1 MKFAYKLQELRK
13 GSGMSQEEFAE
24 LLGVSRQSVS
34 KWESGKGY
42 PEIDKLIFI
51 SNYFNTS
58 LDLLLKDT
66 SNYEDSSSILKDSQS
81 IKSSNSTPRKTI
93 KLTKPE
99 DIDNFS
105 NQTTYISEPIPN
117 KKKEN
122 YPIEKVSVSTNAQV
136 RPIKNHTFEK
146 KKKKINFSKISQI
159 VVGTVLA
166 MSVIIPLGINIENN
180 ANYSYEDSTVATE
193 IYDNDYLNTDEKYLS
208 PAEEY
213 SQYGVDWLDYGI
225 TWETLYDDDLT
236 STYEQKLLNDMD
248 NISDTTQLIDTD
260 GNTYYTS
267 YEALATYQE
276 AEYRMKTELNCTLLY
291 QKYIAFKGYKNCIF
305 KELYSLDLETWVII
319 NTSMLNVYM
328 EGDDPYIMPDSSD
341 TYFDD
346 ILSTP
351 SEYSNEN
358 TSPFEV
364 VFRINKQ
371 SKASVATSILD
382 LCSDAMDD
390 RKSNLTMEHYI
401 NMYEELN
408 DKYELVNYRKS
419 SVTFVP
425 KVFVTVPLSDMDS

>member
-66 SNYEDSSSILKDSQS
+66 SNCEDSSSILKDSQS
-81 IKSSNSTPRKTI
+81 VKSSNSTPRKTI

-99 DIDNFS
+99 DIDNFN

-122 YPIEKVSVSTNAQV
+122 YPIERVSISTNTQV
-136 RPIKNHTFEK
+136 RPIKKHTFGK
-146 KKKKINFSKISQI
+146 KRKKINFSKIGQI
-159 VVGTVLA
+159 VVGTILVA
-166 MSVIIPLGINIENN
+166 SIIIPLGMSSRSNVD
-180 ANYSYEDSTVATE
+180 YEDSVATTFDAIDIE
-193 IYDNDYLNTDEKYLS
+193 DNYIS

-213 SQYGVDWLDYGI
+213 DQYGVDWLDYGI

-248 NISDTTQLIDTD
+248 NISDITQLVDTE
-260 GNTYYTS
+260 GNIYYTS

-291 QKYIAFKGYKNCIF
+291 QKYIAFKGYKNCTF
-305 KELYSLDLETWVII
+305 KELYSLDMEEWVII
-319 NTSMLNVYM
+319 NTSMLNKYM
-328 EGDDPYIMPDSSD
+328 EGNDPSLIPDYND
-341 TYFDD
+341 RYFDD
-346 ILSTP
+346 ILDTP

-358 TSPFEV
+358 TAPFEV
-364 VFRINKQ
+364 VFRIDKE
-371 SKASVATSILD
+371 SKASVPTNILNS
-382 LCSDAMDD
+382 CSYAMND
-390 RKSNLTMEHYI
+390 RKSKLTMQQYI
-401 NMYEELN
+401 STYEDFN
-408 DKYELVNYRKS
+408 SKYELVNYRKS

-425 KVFVTVPLSDMDS
+425 KVFVTVPLTDTLD

>member
-66 SNYEDSSSILKDSQS
+66 SNCEDSSSILKDSQS
-81 IKSSNSTPRKTI
+81 VKSSNSTPRKTI

-99 DIDNFS
+99 DIDNFN

-122 YPIEKVSVSTNAQV
+122 YPIERVSISTNTQV
-136 RPIKNHTFEK
+136 RPIKNHTFGK
-146 KKKKINFSKISQI
+146 KRKKINFSKIGQI
-159 VVGTVLA
+159 VVGTILVA
-166 MSVIIPLGINIENN
+166 SIIIPLGMSSRSNVD
-180 ANYSYEDSTVATE
+180 YEDSVATTSDAIDIE
-193 IYDNDYLNTDEKYLS
+193 DNYIS

-213 SQYGVDWLDYGI
+213 DQYGVDWLDYGI

-248 NISDTTQLIDTD
+248 NISDITQLVDTE
-260 GNTYYTS
+260 GNIYYTS

-291 QKYIAFKGYKNCIF
+291 QKYIAFKGYKNCTF
-305 KELYSLDLETWVII
+305 KELYSLDMEEWVII
-319 NTSMLNVYM
+319 NTSMLNKYM
-328 EGDDPYIMPDSSD
+328 EGNDPYPIPDYNNM
-341 TYFDD
+341 YFDD
-346 ILSTP
+346 ILDTP

-358 TSPFEV
+358 TAPFEV
-364 VFRINKQ
+364 VFRINKE
-371 SKASVATSILD
+371 SKASVPTNVLN
-382 LCSDAMDD
+382 LCSYAMND
-390 RKSNLTMEHYI
+390 RKSKLTMQQYI
-401 NMYEELN
+401 STYEDFN
-408 DKYELVNYRKS
+408 SKYELVNYRKS

-425 KVFVTVPLSDMDS
+425 KVFVTVPLTDTLD

>member
-66 SNYEDSSSILKDSQS
+66 SNCEDSSSILKDSQS
-81 IKSSNSTPRKTI
+81 VKSSNSTPRKTI

-99 DIDNFS
+99 DIDDFK

-122 YPIEKVSVSTNAQV
+122 YPIERVSVSTNAQV
-136 RPIKNHTFEK
+136 RPIKNHTFGK
-146 KKKKINFSKISQI
+146 KRKKINFSKISQI
-159 VVGTVLA
+159 VVGILLA
-166 MSVIIPLGINIENN
+166 ASIIIPLGMSSRSNVD
-180 ANYSYEDSTVATE
+180 YEDSVVTT
-193 IYDNDYLNTDEKYLS
+193 YDAIDIEDNYIS

-213 SQYGVDWLDYGI
+213 DQYGVDWLDYGI

-248 NISDTTQLIDTD
+248 NISDTTQLVDTE

-291 QKYIAFKGYKNCIF
+291 QKYIAFKGYKNCTF
-305 KELYSLDLETWVII
+305 KELYSLDMEEWVII

-328 EGDDPYIMPDSSD
+328 EGNDPYLIPDYND
-341 TYFDD
+341 MYFDD

-358 TSPFEV
+358 TAPFEV
-364 VFRINKQ
+364 VFRINKE
-371 SKASVATSILD
+371 SKASVPTSILD
-382 LCSDAMDD
+382 LCSYAMND
-390 RKSNLTMEHYI
+390 RKSNLSMKQYI
-401 NMYEELN
+401 SMYEDFN
-408 DKYELVNYRKS
+408 SKYELVNYRKS

-425 KVFVTVPLSDMDS
+425 KVFVTVPLTDTLD

>member
-66 SNYEDSSSILKDSQS
+66 SNCEDSSSILKDSQS
-81 IKSSNSTPRKTI
+81 VKSSNSTPRKTI

-99 DIDNFS
+99 DIDNFN

-122 YPIEKVSVSTNAQV
+122 YPIERVSISTNTQV
-136 RPIKNHTFEK
+136 RPIKNHTFGK
-146 KKKKINFSKISQI
+146 KRKKINFSKIGQI
-159 VVGTVLA
+159 VVGTILVA
-166 MSVIIPLGINIENN
+166 SIIIPLGMSSLSNVD
-180 ANYSYEDSTVATE
+180 YEDSVATTFDA
-193 IYDNDYLNTDEKYLS
+193 IDDNYIS

-213 SQYGVDWLDYGI
+213 DQYGVDWLDYGI

-248 NISDTTQLIDTD
+248 NISDITQLVDTE
-260 GNTYYTS
+260 GNIYYTS

-291 QKYIAFKGYKNCIF
+291 QKYIAFKGYKNCTF
-305 KELYSLDLETWVII
+305 KELYSLDMEEWVII
-319 NTSMLNVYM
+319 NTSMLNKYM
-328 EGDDPYIMPDSSD
+328 EGNDPSLIPDYND
-341 TYFDD
+341 RYFDD
-346 ILSTP
+346 ILDTP
-351 SEYSNEN
+351 STYSNEN
-358 TSPFEV
+358 TAPFEV
-364 VFRINKQ
+364 VFRINKE
-371 SKASVATSILD
+371 SKASVPTNILNS
-382 LCSDAMDD
+382 CSSAMND
-390 RKSNLTMEHYI
+390 RKSKLTMQQYI
-401 NMYEELN
+401 STYEDFN
-408 DKYELVNYRKS
+408 SKYELVNYRKS

-425 KVFVTVPLSDMDS
+425 KVFVTVPLTDTLD

>member
-1 MKFAYKLQELRK
+1 
-13 GSGMSQEEFAE
+13 MSQEEFAE

-66 SNYEDSSSILKDSQS
+66 SNCEDSSSILKDSQS
-81 IKSSNSTPRKTI
+81 VKSSNSTPRKTI

-99 DIDNFS
+99 DIDNFN

-122 YPIEKVSVSTNAQV
+122 YPIERVSISTNTQV
-136 RPIKNHTFEK
+136 RPIKNHTFGK
-146 KKKKINFSKISQI
+146 KRKKINFSKIGQI
-159 VVGTVLA
+159 VVGTILVA
-166 MSVIIPLGINIENN
+166 SIIIPLGMSSLSNVD
-180 ANYSYEDSTVATE
+180 YEDSVATTFDA
-193 IYDNDYLNTDEKYLS
+193 IDDNYIS

-213 SQYGVDWLDYGI
+213 DQYGVDWLDYGI

-248 NISDTTQLIDTD
+248 NISDITQLVDTE
-260 GNTYYTS
+260 GHIYYTS

-291 QKYIAFKGYKNCIF
+291 QKYIAFKGYKNCTF
-305 KELYSLDLETWVII
+305 KELYSLDMEEWVII
-319 NTSMLNVYM
+319 NTSMLNKYM
-328 EGDDPYIMPDSSD
+328 EGNDPSLIPDYND
-341 TYFDD
+341 MYFDD
-346 ILSTP
+346 ILDTP
-351 SEYSNEN
+351 STYSNEN
-358 TSPFEV
+358 TAPFEV
-364 VFRINKQ
+364 VFRINKE
-371 SKASVATSILD
+371 SKASVPTNILNS
-382 LCSDAMDD
+382 CSSAMND
-390 RKSNLTMEHYI
+390 RKSKLTMQQYI
-401 NMYEELN
+401 SMYEDFN
-408 DKYELVNYRKS
+408 SKYELVNYRKS

-425 KVFVTVPLSDMDS
+425 KVFVTVPLTDTLD

>member
-66 SNYEDSSSILKDSQS
+66 SNCEDSSSILKDSQS
-81 IKSSNSTPRKTI
+81 VKSSNSTPRKTI

-99 DIDNFS
+99 DIDNFN

-122 YPIEKVSVSTNAQV
+122 YPIERVSISTNTQV
-136 RPIKNHTFEK
+136 RPIKNHTFGK
-146 KKKKINFSKISQI
+146 KRKKINFSKIGQI
-159 VVGTVLA
+159 VVGTILVA
-166 MSVIIPLGINIENN
+166 SIIIPLGMSSLSNVD
-180 ANYSYEDSTVATE
+180 YEDSVVTTFDA
-193 IYDNDYLNTDEKYLS
+193 IDDNYIS
-208 PAEEY
+208 PTEEY
-213 SQYGVDWLDYGI
+213 DQYGVDWLDYGI

-248 NISDTTQLIDTD
+248 NISDITQLVDTE
-260 GNTYYTS
+260 GNIYYTS

-291 QKYIAFKGYKNCIF
+291 QKYIAFKGYKNCTF
-305 KELYSLDLETWVII
+305 KELYSLDMEEWVII
-319 NTSMLNVYM
+319 NTSMLNKYM
-328 EGDDPYIMPDSSD
+328 EGNDPSLIPDYND
-341 TYFDD
+341 MYFDD
-346 ILSTP
+346 ILDTP
-351 SEYSNEN
+351 STYSNEN
-358 TSPFEV
+358 TAPFEV
-364 VFRINKQ
+364 VFRINKE
-371 SKASVATSILD
+371 SKASVPTNILNS
-382 LCSDAMDD
+382 CSSAMND
-390 RKSNLTMEHYI
+390 RKSNLSMKQYI
-401 NMYEELN
+401 SMYEDFN
-408 DKYELVNYRKS
+408 SKYELVNYRKS

-425 KVFVTVPLSDMDS
+425 KVFVTVPLTDTLD

>member
-66 SNYEDSSSILKDSQS
+66 SNCEDSSSILKDSQS
-81 IKSSNSTPRKTI
+81 VKSSNSTPRKTI

-99 DIDNFS
+99 DIDNFN

-122 YPIEKVSVSTNAQV
+122 YPIERVSISTNTQV
-136 RPIKNHTFEK
+136 RPIKNHTFGK
-146 KKKKINFSKISQI
+146 KRKKINFSKIGQI
-159 VVGTVLA
+159 VVGTILVA
-166 MSVIIPLGINIENN
+166 SIIIPLGMSFRSNVD
-180 ANYSYEDSTVATE
+180 YEDSVVTTFDA
-193 IYDNDYLNTDEKYLS
+193 IDDNYIS
-208 PAEEY
+208 PTEEY
-213 SQYGVDWLDYGI
+213 DQYGVDWLDYGI

-248 NISDTTQLIDTD
+248 NISDITQLVDTE
-260 GNTYYTS
+260 GNIYYTS

-291 QKYIAFKGYKNCIF
+291 QKYIAFKGYKNCTF
-305 KELYSLDLETWVII
+305 KELYSLDMEEWVII
-319 NTSMLNVYM
+319 NTSMLNKYM
-328 EGDDPYIMPDSSD
+328 EGNDPSLIPDYND
-341 TYFDD
+341 RYFDD
-346 ILSTP
+346 ILDTP
-351 SEYSNEN
+351 STYSNEN
-358 TSPFEV
+358 TAPFEV
-364 VFRINKQ
+364 VFRINKE
-371 SKASVATSILD
+371 SKASVPTNILNS
-382 LCSDAMDD
+382 CSSAMND
-390 RKSNLTMEHYI
+390 RKSKLTMQQYI
-401 NMYEELN
+401 STYEDFN
-408 DKYELVNYRKS
+408 SKYELVNYRKS

-425 KVFVTVPLSDMDS
+425 KVFVTVPLTDTLD

>member
-66 SNYEDSSSILKDSQS
+66 SNCEDSSSILKDSQS
-81 IKSSNSTPRKTI
+81 VKSSNSTPRKTI

-99 DIDNFS
+99 DIDNFN

-122 YPIEKVSVSTNAQV
+122 YPIERVSISTNTQV
-136 RPIKNHTFEK
+136 RPIKNHTFGK
-146 KKKKINFSKISQI
+146 KHKKINFSKIGQI
-159 VVGTVLA
+159 VVGTILVA
-166 MSVIIPLGINIENN
+166 SIIIPLGMSSRSNVD
-180 ANYSYEDSTVATE
+180 YEDSVATTSDAIDIE
-193 IYDNDYLNTDEKYLS
+193 DNYIS

-213 SQYGVDWLDYGI
+213 DQYGVDWLDYGI

-248 NISDTTQLIDTD
+248 NISDITQLVDTE
-260 GNTYYTS
+260 GNIYYTS

-291 QKYIAFKGYKNCIF
+291 QKYIAFKGYKNCTF
-305 KELYSLDLETWVII
+305 KELYSLDMEEWVII
-319 NTSMLNVYM
+319 NTSMLNKYM
-328 EGDDPYIMPDSSD
+328 EGNDPYPIPDYNNM
-341 TYFDD
+341 YFDD
-346 ILSTP
+346 ILDTP

-358 TSPFEV
+358 TAPFEV
-364 VFRINKQ
+364 VFRINKE
-371 SKASVATSILD
+371 SKASVPTNVLNS
-382 LCSDAMDD
+382 CSYAMND
-390 RKSNLTMEHYI
+390 RKSKLTMQQYI
-401 NMYEELN
+401 STYEDFN
-408 DKYELVNYRKS
+408 SKYELVNYRKS

-425 KVFVTVPLSDMDS
+425 KVFVTVPLTDTLD

>member
-66 SNYEDSSSILKDSQS
+66 SNCEDSSSILKDSQS
-81 IKSSNSTPRKTI
+81 VKSSNSTPRKTI

-99 DIDNFS
+99 DIDNFN

-122 YPIEKVSVSTNAQV
+122 YPIERVSISTNTQV
-136 RPIKNHTFEK
+136 RPIKNHTFGK
-146 KKKKINFSKISQI
+146 KRKKINFSKIGQI
-159 VVGTVLA
+159 VVGTILVA
-166 MSVIIPLGINIENN
+166 SIIIPLGMSSRNN
-180 ANYSYEDSTVATE
+180 VDYEDSVATTSDAIDIE
-193 IYDNDYLNTDEKYLS
+193 DNYIS

-213 SQYGVDWLDYGI
+213 DQYGVDWLDYGI

-248 NISDTTQLIDTD
+248 NISDITQLVDTE
-260 GNTYYTS
+260 GNIYYTS

-291 QKYIAFKGYKNCIF
+291 QKYIAFKGYKNCTF
-305 KELYSLDLETWVII
+305 KELYSLDMEEWVII
-319 NTSMLNVYM
+319 NTSMLNKYM
-328 EGDDPYIMPDSSD
+328 EGNDPSLIPDYND
-341 TYFDD
+341 RYFDD
-346 ILSTP
+346 ILDTP

-358 TSPFEV
+358 TAPFEV
-364 VFRINKQ
+364 VFRIDKE
-371 SKASVATSILD
+371 SKASVPTNILNS
-382 LCSDAMDD
+382 CSYAMND
-390 RKSNLTMEHYI
+390 RKSKLTMQQYI
-401 NMYEELN
+401 STYEDFN
-408 DKYELVNYRKS
+408 SKYELVNYRKS

-425 KVFVTVPLSDMDS
+425 KVFVTVPLTDTLD

>member
-66 SNYEDSSSILKDSQS
+66 SNCEDSSSILKDSQS
-81 IKSSNSTPRKTI
+81 VKSSNSTPRKTI

-99 DIDNFS
+99 DIDNFN

-122 YPIEKVSVSTNAQV
+122 YPIERVSISTNTQV
-136 RPIKNHTFEK
+136 RPIKNHTFGK
-146 KKKKINFSKISQI
+146 KRKKINFSKIGQI
-159 VVGTVLA
+159 VVGTILVA
-166 MSVIIPLGINIENN
+166 SIIIPLGMSSLSNVD
-180 ANYSYEDSTVATE
+180 YEDSVATTFDA
-193 IYDNDYLNTDEKYLS
+193 IDDNYIS

-213 SQYGVDWLDYGI
+213 DQYGVDWLDYGI

-248 NISDTTQLIDTD
+248 NISDITQLVDTE
-260 GNTYYTS
+260 GHIYYTS

-291 QKYIAFKGYKNCIF
+291 QKYIAFKGYKNCTF
-305 KELYSLDLETWVII
+305 KELYSLDMEEWVII
-319 NTSMLNVYM
+319 NTSMLNKYM
-328 EGDDPYIMPDSSD
+328 EGNAPSLIPDYND
-341 TYFDD
+341 MYFDD
-346 ILSTP
+346 ILDTP
-351 SEYSNEN
+351 STYSNEN
-358 TSPFEV
+358 TAPFEV
-364 VFRINKQ
+364 VFRINKE
-371 SKASVATSILD
+371 SKASVPTNILNS
-382 LCSDAMDD
+382 CSSAMND
-390 RKSNLTMEHYI
+390 RKSKLTMQQYI
-401 NMYEELN
+401 STYEDFN
-408 DKYELVNYRKS
+408 SKYELVNYRKS

-425 KVFVTVPLSDMDS
+425 KVFVTVPLTDTLD

>member
-66 SNYEDSSSILKDSQS
+66 SNCEDSSSILKDSQS

-99 DIDNFS
+99 DIDNFN

-122 YPIEKVSVSTNAQV
+122 YPIERVSISTNTQV
-136 RPIKNHTFEK
+136 RPIKKHTFGK
-146 KKKKINFSKISQI
+146 KRKKINFSKIGQI
-159 VVGTVLA
+159 VVGTILVA
-166 MSVIIPLGINIENN
+166 SIIIPLGMSSRNN
-180 ANYSYEDSTVATE
+180 VDYEDSVATTFDAIDIE
-193 IYDNDYLNTDEKYLS
+193 DNYIS

-213 SQYGVDWLDYGI
+213 DQYGVDWLDYGI

-248 NISDTTQLIDTD
+248 NISDITQLVDTE
-260 GNTYYTS
+260 GNIYYTS

-291 QKYIAFKGYKNCIF
+291 QKYIAFKGYKNCTF
-305 KELYSLDLETWVII
+305 KELYSLDMEEWVII
-319 NTSMLNVYM
+319 NTSMLNKYM
-328 EGDDPYIMPDSSD
+328 EGNDPYPIPDYNNM
-341 TYFDD
+341 YFDD
-346 ILSTP
+346 ILDTP

-358 TSPFEV
+358 TAPFEV
-364 VFRINKQ
+364 VFRIDKE
-371 SKASVATSILD
+371 SKASVPTNILNS
-382 LCSDAMDD
+382 CSYAMND
-390 RKSNLTMEHYI
+390 RKSKLTMQQYI
-401 NMYEELN
+401 STYEDFN
-408 DKYELVNYRKS
+408 SKYELVNYRKS

-425 KVFVTVPLSDMDS
+425 KVFVTVPLTDTLD

>member
-66 SNYEDSSSILKDSQS
+66 SNCEDSSSILKDSQS
-81 IKSSNSTPRKTI
+81 VKSSNSTPRKTI

-99 DIDNFS
+99 DIDNLN

-122 YPIEKVSVSTNAQV
+122 YPIERVSISTNTQV
-136 RPIKNHTFEK
+136 RPIKKHTFGK
-146 KKKKINFSKISQI
+146 KRKKTNFSKIGQI
-159 VVGTVLA
+159 VVGTILVA
-166 MSVIIPLGINIENN
+166 SIIIPLGMSSRSNVD
-180 ANYSYEDSTVATE
+180 YEDSVATTFDAIDIE
-193 IYDNDYLNTDEKYLS
+193 DNYIS

-213 SQYGVDWLDYGI
+213 DQYGVDWLDYGI

-248 NISDTTQLIDTD
+248 NISDITQLVDTE
-260 GNTYYTS
+260 GNIYYTS

-291 QKYIAFKGYKNCIF
+291 QKYIAFKGYKNCTF
-305 KELYSLDLETWVII
+305 KELYSLDMEEWVII
-319 NTSMLNVYM
+319 NTSMLNKYM
-328 EGDDPYIMPDSSD
+328 EGNDPYPIPDYNNM
-341 TYFDD
+341 YFDD
-346 ILSTP
+346 ILDTP

-358 TSPFEV
+358 TAPFEV
-364 VFRINKQ
+364 VFRIDKE
-371 SKASVATSILD
+371 SKASVPTNILNS
-382 LCSDAMDD
+382 CSYAMND
-390 RKSNLTMEHYI
+390 RKSKLTMQQYI
-401 NMYEELN
+401 STYEDFN
-408 DKYELVNYRKS
+408 SKYELVNYRKS

-425 KVFVTVPLSDMDS
+425 KVFVTVPLTDTLD

>member
-66 SNYEDSSSILKDSQS
+66 SNCEDSSSILKDSQS
-81 IKSSNSTPRKTI
+81 VKSSNSTPRKTI

-99 DIDNFS
+99 DIDNFN

-122 YPIEKVSVSTNAQV
+122 YPIERVSISTNTQV
-136 RPIKNHTFEK
+136 RPIKNHTFGK
-146 KKKKINFSKISQI
+146 KRKKINFSKIGQI
-159 VVGTVLA
+159 VVGTILVA
-166 MSVIIPLGINIENN
+166 SIIIPLGMSSRSNVD
-180 ANYSYEDSTVATE
+180 YEDSVATTFDAIDIE
-193 IYDNDYLNTDEKYLS
+193 DNYIS

-213 SQYGVDWLDYGI
+213 DQYGVDWLDYGI

-248 NISDTTQLIDTD
+248 NISDITQLVDTE
-260 GNTYYTS
+260 GNIYYTS

-291 QKYIAFKGYKNCIF
+291 QKYIAFKGYKNCTF
-305 KELYSLDLETWVII
+305 KELYSLDMEEWVII
-319 NTSMLNVYM
+319 NTSMLNKYM
-328 EGDDPYIMPDSSD
+328 EGNDPSLIPDYND
-341 TYFDD
+341 RYFDD
-346 ILSTP
+346 ILDTP

-358 TSPFEV
+358 TAPFEV
-364 VFRINKQ
+364 VFRIDKE
-371 SKASVATSILD
+371 SKASVPTNILNS
-382 LCSDAMDD
+382 CSYAMND
-390 RKSNLTMEHYI
+390 RKSKLTMQQYI
-401 NMYEELN
+401 STYEDFN
-408 DKYELVNYRKS
+408 SKYELVNYRKS

-425 KVFVTVPLSDMDS
+425 KVFVTVPLTDTLD

>member
-66 SNYEDSSSILKDSQS
+66 SNCEDSSSILKDSQS
-81 IKSSNSTPRKTI
+81 VKSSNSTPRKTI

-99 DIDNFS
+99 DIDNFN

-122 YPIEKVSVSTNAQV
+122 YPIERVSISTNTQV
-136 RPIKNHTFEK
+136 RPIKNHTFGK
-146 KKKKINFSKISQI
+146 KRKKINFSKIGQI
-159 VVGTVLA
+159 VVGTILVA
-166 MSVIIPLGINIENN
+166 SIIIPLGMSSRSNVD
-180 ANYSYEDSTVATE
+180 YEDSVVTTFDA
-193 IYDNDYLNTDEKYLS
+193 IDDNYIS
-208 PAEEY
+208 PTEEY
-213 SQYGVDWLDYGI
+213 YQYGVDWLDYGI

-248 NISDTTQLIDTD
+248 NISDITQLVDTE
-260 GNTYYTS
+260 GHIYYTS

-291 QKYIAFKGYKNCIF
+291 QKYIAFKGYKNCTF
-305 KELYSLDLETWVII
+305 KELYSLDMEEWVII
-319 NTSMLNVYM
+319 NTSMLNKYM
-328 EGDDPYIMPDSSD
+328 EGNDPSLIPDYND
-341 TYFDD
+341 MYFDD
-346 ILSTP
+346 ILDTP
-351 SEYSNEN
+351 STYSNEN
-358 TSPFEV
+358 TAPFEV
-364 VFRINKQ
+364 VFRINKE
-371 SKASVATSILD
+371 SKASVPTNILNS
-382 LCSDAMDD
+382 CSSAMND
-390 RKSNLTMEHYI
+390 RKSNLSMKQYI
-401 NMYEELN
+401 SMYEDFN
-408 DKYELVNYRKS
+408 SKYELVNYRKS

-425 KVFVTVPLSDMDS
+425 KVFVTVPLTDTLD

>member
-66 SNYEDSSSILKDSQS
+66 SNCEDSSSILKDSQS
-81 IKSSNSTPRKTI
+81 VKSSNSTPRKTI

-99 DIDNFS
+99 DIDNLN

-122 YPIEKVSVSTNAQV
+122 YPIERVSISTNTQV
-136 RPIKNHTFEK
+136 RPIKNHTFGK
-146 KKKKINFSKISQI
+146 KRKKINFSKIGQI
-159 VVGTVLA
+159 VVGTILVA
-166 MSVIIPLGINIENN
+166 SIIIPLGMSSRSNVD
-180 ANYSYEDSTVATE
+180 YEDSVATTFDAIDIE
-193 IYDNDYLNTDEKYLS
+193 DNYIS

-213 SQYGVDWLDYGI
+213 DQYGVDWLDYGI

-248 NISDTTQLIDTD
+248 NISDITQLVDTE
-260 GNTYYTS
+260 GNIYYTS

-291 QKYIAFKGYKNCIF
+291 QKYIAFKGYKNCTF
-305 KELYSLDLETWVII
+305 KELYSLDMEEWVII
-319 NTSMLNVYM
+319 NTSMLNKYM
-328 EGDDPYIMPDSSD
+328 EGNDPSLIPDYND
-341 TYFDD
+341 MYFDD
-346 ILSTP
+346 ILDTP
-351 SEYSNEN
+351 STYSNEN
-358 TSPFEV
+358 TAPFEV
-364 VFRINKQ
+364 VFRINKE
-371 SKASVATSILD
+371 SKASVPTNILNS
-382 LCSDAMDD
+382 CSYAMND
-390 RKSNLTMEHYI
+390 RKSNLSMKQYI
-401 NMYEELN
+401 SMYEDFN
-408 DKYELVNYRKS
+408 SKYELVNYRKS

-425 KVFVTVPLSDMDS
+425 KVFVTVPLTDTLD

>member
-66 SNYEDSSSILKDSQS
+66 SNCEDSSSILKDSQS
-81 IKSSNSTPRKTI
+81 VKSSNSTPRKTI

-99 DIDNFS
+99 DIDNFN

-122 YPIEKVSVSTNAQV
+122 YPIERVSISTNTQV
-136 RPIKNHTFEK
+136 RPIKKHTFGK
-146 KKKKINFSKISQI
+146 KRKKINFSKIGQI
-159 VVGTVLA
+159 VVGTILVA
-166 MSVIIPLGINIENN
+166 SIIIPLGMSSRSNVD
-180 ANYSYEDSTVATE
+180 YEDSVATTFDAIDIE
-193 IYDNDYLNTDEKYLS
+193 DNYIS

-213 SQYGVDWLDYGI
+213 DQYGVDWLDYGI

-248 NISDTTQLIDTD
+248 NISDITQLVDTE
-260 GNTYYTS
+260 GNIYYTS

-291 QKYIAFKGYKNCIF
+291 QKYIAFKGYKNCTF
-305 KELYSLDLETWVII
+305 KELYSLDMEEWVII
-319 NTSMLNVYM
+319 NTSMLNKYM
-328 EGDDPYIMPDSSD
+328 EGNDPYPIPDYNNM
-341 TYFDD
+341 YFDD
-346 ILSTP
+346 ILDTP

-358 TSPFEV
+358 IAPFEV
-364 VFRINKQ
+364 VFRINKE
-371 SKASVATSILD
+371 SKASVPTNILNS
-382 LCSDAMDD
+382 CSYAMND
-390 RKSNLTMEHYI
+390 RKSKLTMQQYI
-401 NMYEELN
+401 STYEDFN
-408 DKYELVNYRKS
+408 SKYELVNYRKS

-425 KVFVTVPLSDMDS
+425 KVFVTVPLTDTLD

>member
-66 SNYEDSSSILKDSQS
+66 SNCEDSSSILKDSQS
-81 IKSSNSTPRKTI
+81 VKSSNSTPRKTI

-99 DIDNFS
+99 DIDNFN

-122 YPIEKVSVSTNAQV
+122 YPIERVSISTNTQV
-136 RPIKNHTFEK
+136 RPIKNHTFGK
-146 KKKKINFSKISQI
+146 KRKKINFSKIGQI
-159 VVGTVLA
+159 VVGTILVA
-166 MSVIIPLGINIENN
+166 SIIIPLGMSSRSNVD
-180 ANYSYEDSTVATE
+180 YEDSVATTSDAIDIE
-193 IYDNDYLNTDEKYLS
+193 DNYIS

-213 SQYGVDWLDYGI
+213 DQYGVDWLDYGI

-248 NISDTTQLIDTD
+248 NISDITQLVDTE
-260 GNTYYTS
+260 GNIYYTS

-291 QKYIAFKGYKNCIF
+291 QKYIAFKGYKNCTF
-305 KELYSLDLETWVII
+305 KELYSLDMEEWVII
-319 NTSMLNVYM
+319 NTSMLNKYM
-328 EGDDPYIMPDSSD
+328 EGNDPYPIPDYNNM
-341 TYFDD
+341 YFDD
-346 ILSTP
+346 ILDTP

-358 TSPFEV
+358 TAPFEV
-364 VFRINKQ
+364 VFRINKE
-371 SKASVATSILD
+371 SKASVPTNVLNS
-382 LCSDAMDD
+382 CSYAMND
-390 RKSNLTMEHYI
+390 RKSKLTMQQYI
-401 NMYEELN
+401 SMYEDFN
-408 DKYELVNYRKS
+408 SKYELVNYRKS

-425 KVFVTVPLSDMDS
+425 KVFVTVPLTDTLD

>member
-66 SNYEDSSSILKDSQS
+66 SNCEDSSSILKDSQS
-81 IKSSNSTPRKTI
+81 VKSSNSTPRKTI

-99 DIDNFS
+99 DIDNFN

-122 YPIEKVSVSTNAQV
+122 YPIERVSISTNTQV
-136 RPIKNHTFEK
+136 RPIKNHTFGK
-146 KKKKINFSKISQI
+146 KRKKINFSKIGQI
-159 VVGTVLA
+159 VVGTILVA
-166 MSVIIPLGINIENN
+166 SIIIPLGMSSRNN
-180 ANYSYEDSTVATE
+180 VDYEDSVATTFDAIDIE
-193 IYDNDYLNTDEKYLS
+193 DNYIS

-213 SQYGVDWLDYGI
+213 DQYGVDWLDYGI

-248 NISDTTQLIDTD
+248 NISDITQLVDTE
-260 GNTYYTS
+260 GNIYYTS

-291 QKYIAFKGYKNCIF
+291 QKYIAFKGYKNCTF
-305 KELYSLDLETWVII
+305 KELYSLDMEEWVII
-319 NTSMLNVYM
+319 NTSMLNKYM
-328 EGDDPYIMPDSSD
+328 EGNDPYPIPDYNNM
-341 TYFDD
+341 YFDD
-346 ILSTP
+346 ILDTP

-358 TSPFEV
+358 TAPFEV
-364 VFRINKQ
+364 VFRIDKE
-371 SKASVATSILD
+371 SKASVPTNILNS
-382 LCSDAMDD
+382 CSYAMND
-390 RKSNLTMEHYI
+390 RKSKLTMQQYI
-401 NMYEELN
+401 STYEDFN
-408 DKYELVNYRKS
+408 SKYELVNYRKS

-425 KVFVTVPLSDMDS
+425 KVFVTVPLTDTLD

>member
-66 SNYEDSSSILKDSQS
+66 SNCEDSSSILKDSQS
-81 IKSSNSTPRKTI
+81 VKSSNSTPRKTI

-99 DIDNFS
+99 DIDNFN

-122 YPIEKVSVSTNAQV
+122 YPIERVSISTNTQV
-136 RPIKNHTFEK
+136 RPIKNHTFGK
-146 KKKKINFSKISQI
+146 KRKKINFSKIGQI
-159 VVGTVLA
+159 VVGTILVA
-166 MSVIIPLGINIENN
+166 SIIIPLGMSSRSNVD
-180 ANYSYEDSTVATE
+180 YEDSVVTTFDAIDIE
-193 IYDNDYLNTDEKYLS
+193 DNYIS

-213 SQYGVDWLDYGI
+213 DQYGVDWLDYGI

-248 NISDTTQLIDTD
+248 NISDITQLVDTE
-260 GNTYYTS
+260 GNIYYTS

-291 QKYIAFKGYKNCIF
+291 QKYIAFKGYKNCTF
-305 KELYSLDLETWVII
+305 KELYSLDMEEWVII
-319 NTSMLNVYM
+319 NTSMLNKYM
-328 EGDDPYIMPDSSD
+328 EGNDPYPIPDYNNM
-341 TYFDD
+341 YFDD
-346 ILSTP
+346 ILDTP

-358 TSPFEV
+358 TAPFEV
-364 VFRINKQ
+364 VFRIDKE
-371 SKASVATSILD
+371 SKASVPTNILNS
-382 LCSDAMDD
+382 CSYAMND
-390 RKSNLTMEHYI
+390 RKSKLTMQQYI
-401 NMYEELN
+401 STYEDFN
-408 DKYELVNYRKS
+408 SKYELVNYRKS

-425 KVFVTVPLSDMDS
+425 KVFVTVPLTDTLD

>member
-66 SNYEDSSSILKDSQS
+66 SNCEDSSSILKDSQS
-81 IKSSNSTPRKTI
+81 VKSSNSTPRKTI

-99 DIDNFS
+99 DIDNFN

-122 YPIEKVSVSTNAQV
+122 YPIERVSISTNTQV
-136 RPIKNHTFEK
+136 RPIKNHTFGK
-146 KKKKINFSKISQI
+146 KRKKINFSKIGQI
-159 VVGTVLA
+159 VVGTILVA
-166 MSVIIPLGINIENN
+166 SIIIPLGMSSRNN
-180 ANYSYEDSTVATE
+180 VDYEDSVATTFDAIDIE
-193 IYDNDYLNTDEKYLS
+193 DNYIS

-213 SQYGVDWLDYGI
+213 DQYGVDWLDYGI

-248 NISDTTQLIDTD
+248 NISDITQLVDTE
-260 GNTYYTS
+260 GNIYYTS

-291 QKYIAFKGYKNCIF
+291 QKYIAFKGYKNCTF
-305 KELYSLDLETWVII
+305 KELYSLDMEEWVII
-319 NTSMLNVYM
+319 NTSMLNKYM
-328 EGDDPYIMPDSSD
+328 EGNDPYPIPDYNNM
-341 TYFDD
+341 YFDD
-346 ILSTP
+346 ILDTP

-358 TSPFEV
+358 TAPFEV
-364 VFRINKQ
+364 VFRIDKE
-371 SKASVATSILD
+371 SKASVPTNILNS
-382 LCSDAMDD
+382 CSYAMND
-390 RKSNLTMEHYI
+390 RKSKLTMQQYI
-401 NMYEELN
+401 SMYEDFN
-408 DKYELVNYRKS
+408 SKYELVNYRKS

-425 KVFVTVPLSDMDS
+425 KVFVTVPLTDTLD

>member
-66 SNYEDSSSILKDSQS
+66 SNCEDSSSILKDSQS
-81 IKSSNSTPRKTI
+81 VKSSNSTPRKTI

-99 DIDNFS
+99 DIDNFN

-122 YPIEKVSVSTNAQV
+122 YPIERVSISTNTQV
-136 RPIKNHTFEK
+136 RPIKNHTFGK
-146 KKKKINFSKISQI
+146 KRKKINFSKIGQI
-159 VVGTVLA
+159 VVGTILVA
-166 MSVIIPLGINIENN
+166 SIIIPLGMSSRSNVD
-180 ANYSYEDSTVATE
+180 YEDSVATTFDAIDIE
-193 IYDNDYLNTDEKYLS
+193 DNYIS

-213 SQYGVDWLDYGI
+213 DQYGVDWLDYGI

-248 NISDTTQLIDTD
+248 NISDITQLVDTE
-260 GNTYYTS
+260 GNIYYTS

-291 QKYIAFKGYKNCIF
+291 QKYIAFKGYKNCTF
-305 KELYSLDLETWVII
+305 KELYSLDMEEWVII
-319 NTSMLNVYM
+319 NTSMLNKYM
-328 EGDDPYIMPDSSD
+328 EGNDPYPIPDYNNM
-341 TYFDD
+341 YFDD
-346 ILSTP
+346 ILDTP

-358 TSPFEV
+358 TAPFEV
-364 VFRINKQ
+364 VFRINKE
-371 SKASVATSILD
+371 SKASVPTNVLNS
-382 LCSDAMDD
+382 CSYAMND
-390 RKSNLTMEHYI
+390 RKSKLTMQQYI
-401 NMYEELN
+401 SMYEDFN
-408 DKYELVNYRKS
+408 SKYELVNYRKS

-425 KVFVTVPLSDMDS
+425 KVFVTVPLTDTLD

>member
-66 SNYEDSSSILKDSQS
+66 SNCEDSSSILKDSQS
-81 IKSSNSTPRKTI
+81 VKSSNSTPRKTI

-99 DIDNFS
+99 DIDNFN

-122 YPIEKVSVSTNAQV
+122 YPIERVSISTNTQV
-136 RPIKNHTFEK
+136 RPIKNHTFGK
-146 KKKKINFSKISQI
+146 KRKKINFSKIGQI
-159 VVGTVLA
+159 VVGTILVA
-166 MSVIIPLGINIENN
+166 SIIIPLGMSSLSNVD
-180 ANYSYEDSTVATE
+180 YEDSVATTFDAIDIE
-193 IYDNDYLNTDEKYLS
+193 DNYIS
-208 PAEEY
+208 PTEEY
-213 SQYGVDWLDYGI
+213 DQYGVDWLDYGI

-248 NISDTTQLIDTD
+248 NISDITQLVDTE
-260 GNTYYTS
+260 GNIYYTS

-291 QKYIAFKGYKNCIF
+291 QKYIAFKGYKNCTF
-305 KELYSLDLETWVII
+305 KELYSLDMEEWVII
-319 NTSMLNVYM
+319 NTSMLNKYM
-328 EGDDPYIMPDSSD
+328 EGNAPSLIPDYND
-341 TYFDD
+341 MYFDD
-346 ILSTP
+346 ILDTP
-351 SEYSNEN
+351 STYSNEN
-358 TSPFEV
+358 TAPFEV
-364 VFRINKQ
+364 VFRINKE
-371 SKASVATSILD
+371 SKASVPTNILNS
-382 LCSDAMDD
+382 CSSAMND
-390 RKSNLTMEHYI
+390 RKSKLTMQQYI
-401 NMYEELN
+401 STYEDFN
-408 DKYELVNYRKS
+408 SKYELVNYRKS

-425 KVFVTVPLSDMDS
+425 KVFVTVPLTDTLD

>member
-66 SNYEDSSSILKDSQS
+66 SNCEDSSSILKDSQS
-81 IKSSNSTPRKTI
+81 VKSSNSTPRKTI

-99 DIDNFS
+99 DIDNFN

-122 YPIEKVSVSTNAQV
+122 YPIERVSISTNTQV
-136 RPIKNHTFEK
+136 RPIKKHTFGK
-146 KKKKINFSKISQI
+146 KRKKINFSKIGQI
-159 VVGTVLA
+159 VVGTILVA
-166 MSVIIPLGINIENN
+166 SIIIPLGMSSRSNVD
-180 ANYSYEDSTVATE
+180 YEDSVATTSDAIDIE
-193 IYDNDYLNTDEKYLS
+193 DNYIS

-213 SQYGVDWLDYGI
+213 DQYGVDWLDYGI

-248 NISDTTQLIDTD
+248 NISDITQLVDTE
-260 GNTYYTS
+260 GNIYYTS

-291 QKYIAFKGYKNCIF
+291 QKYIAFKGYKNCTF
-305 KELYSLDLETWVII
+305 KELYSLDMEEWVII
-319 NTSMLNVYM
+319 NTSMLNKYM
-328 EGDDPYIMPDSSD
+328 EGNDPYPIPDYNNM
-341 TYFDD
+341 YFDD
-346 ILSTP
+346 ILDTP

-358 TSPFEV
+358 TAPFEV
-364 VFRINKQ
+364 VFRIDKE
-371 SKASVATSILD
+371 SKASVPTNILNS
-382 LCSDAMDD
+382 CSYAMND
-390 RKSNLTMEHYI
+390 RKSKLTMQQYI
-401 NMYEELN
+401 STYEDFN
-408 DKYELVNYRKS
+408 SKYELVNYRKS

-425 KVFVTVPLSDMDS
+425 KVFVTVPLTDTLD

>member
-66 SNYEDSSSILKDSQS
+66 SNCEDSSSILKDSQS
-81 IKSSNSTPRKTI
+81 VKSSNSTPRKTI

-99 DIDNFS
+99 DIDNFN

-122 YPIEKVSVSTNAQV
+122 YPIERVSISTNTQV
-136 RPIKNHTFEK
+136 RPIKNHTFGK
-146 KKKKINFSKISQI
+146 KRKKINFSKIGQI
-159 VVGTVLA
+159 VVGTILVA
-166 MSVIIPLGINIENN
+166 SIIIPLGMSSRSNVD
-180 ANYSYEDSTVATE
+180 YEDSVATTFDAIDIE
-193 IYDNDYLNTDEKYLS
+193 DNYIS

-213 SQYGVDWLDYGI
+213 DQYGVDWLDYGI

-248 NISDTTQLIDTD
+248 NISDITQLVDTE
-260 GNTYYTS
+260 GNIYYTS

-291 QKYIAFKGYKNCIF
+291 QKYIAFKGYKNCTF
-305 KELYSLDLETWVII
+305 KELYSLDMEEWVII
-319 NTSMLNVYM
+319 NTSMLNKYM
-328 EGDDPYIMPDSSD
+328 EGNDPYPIPDYNNM
-341 TYFDD
+341 YFDD
-346 ILSTP
+346 ILDTP

-358 TSPFEV
+358 TAPFEV
-364 VFRINKQ
+364 VFRINKE
-371 SKASVATSILD
+371 SKASVPTNVLNS
-382 LCSDAMDD
+382 CSYAMND
-390 RKSNLTMEHYI
+390 RKSKLTMQQYI
-401 NMYEELN
+401 STYEDFN
-408 DKYELVNYRKS
+408 SKYELVNYRKS

-425 KVFVTVPLSDMDS
+425 KVFVTVPLTDTLD

>member
-66 SNYEDSSSILKDSQS
+66 SNCEDSSSILKDSQS
-81 IKSSNSTPRKTI
+81 VKSSNSTPRKTI

-99 DIDNFS
+99 DIDNLN

-122 YPIEKVSVSTNAQV
+122 YPIERVSISTNTQV
-136 RPIKNHTFEK
+136 RPIKKHTFGK
-146 KKKKINFSKISQI
+146 KRKKINFSKIGQI
-159 VVGTVLA
+159 VVGTILVA
-166 MSVIIPLGINIENN
+166 SIIIPLGMSSRSNVD
-180 ANYSYEDSTVATE
+180 YEDSVATTSDAIDIE
-193 IYDNDYLNTDEKYLS
+193 DNYIS

-213 SQYGVDWLDYGI
+213 DQYGVDWLDYGI

-248 NISDTTQLIDTD
+248 NISDITQLVDTE
-260 GNTYYTS
+260 GNIYYTS

-291 QKYIAFKGYKNCIF
+291 QKYIAFKGYKNCTF
-305 KELYSLDLETWVII
+305 KELYSLDMEEWVII
-319 NTSMLNVYM
+319 NTSMLNKYM
-328 EGDDPYIMPDSSD
+328 EGNDPSLIPDYND
-341 TYFDD
+341 RYFDD
-346 ILSTP
+346 ILDTP

-358 TSPFEV
+358 TAPFEV
-364 VFRINKQ
+364 VFRIDKE
-371 SKASVATSILD
+371 SKASVPTNILNS
-382 LCSDAMDD
+382 CSYAMND
-390 RKSNLTMEHYI
+390 RKSKLTMQQYI
-401 NMYEELN
+401 STYEDFN
-408 DKYELVNYRKS
+408 SKYELVNYRKS

-425 KVFVTVPLSDMDS
+425 KVFVTVPLTDTLD

>member
-66 SNYEDSSSILKDSQS
+66 SNCEDSSSILKDSQS
-81 IKSSNSTPRKTI
+81 VKSSNSTPRKTI

-99 DIDNFS
+99 DIDNLN

-122 YPIEKVSVSTNAQV
+122 YPIERVSISTNTQV
-136 RPIKNHTFEK
+136 RPIKNHTFGK
-146 KKKKINFSKISQI
+146 KHKKINFSKIGQI
-159 VVGTVLA
+159 VVGTILVA
-166 MSVIIPLGINIENN
+166 SIIIPLGMSSRNN
-180 ANYSYEDSTVATE
+180 VDYEDSVATTFDAIDIE
-193 IYDNDYLNTDEKYLS
+193 DNYIS

-213 SQYGVDWLDYGI
+213 DQYGVDWLDYGI

-248 NISDTTQLIDTD
+248 NISDITQLVDTE
-260 GNTYYTS
+260 GNIYYTS

-291 QKYIAFKGYKNCIF
+291 QKYIAFKGYKNCTF
-305 KELYSLDLETWVII
+305 KELYSLDMEEWVII
-319 NTSMLNVYM
+319 NTSMLNKYM
-328 EGDDPYIMPDSSD
+328 EGNDPSLIPDYND
-341 TYFDD
+341 RYFDD
-346 ILSTP
+346 ILDTP

-358 TSPFEV
+358 TAPFEV
-364 VFRINKQ
+364 VFRIDKE
-371 SKASVATSILD
+371 SKASVPTNILNS
-382 LCSDAMDD
+382 CSYAMND
-390 RKSNLTMEHYI
+390 RKSKLTMQQYI
-401 NMYEELN
+401 STYEDFN
-408 DKYELVNYRKS
+408 SKYELVNYRKS

-425 KVFVTVPLSDMDS
+425 KVFVTVPLTDTLD